1 MFLKLTYLYFWR
13 QRYEKNSKEKGLGC
27 TIKRIVKNITEDT
40 NSYYL
45 WAGKYSNIGIMK
57 KYLITLFILFT
68 FAAFSQDTL
77 YYPVDIVYNEA
88 AEEYYV
94 SNWAD
99 GAGYI
104 LKLNSGGEI
113 ESTFATGFSYPG
125 GLCLIDNILYIDD
138 NSDLYGG
145 SLPSYLKGYNINTGE
160 QVLNIEIS
168 TGGTYLD
175 LMDTDN
181 NGFLYI
187 GDTEKQKIY
196 KFNLETYEVT
206 DFLTGLNKPFGV
218 FYDYISDRIIYTSS
232 SSSLSYLRA
241 VNTDGTGDEAI
252 FYTTG
257 YLEGI
262 EMSENGD
269 FYISSW
275 GTPDGAWGNEP
286 VYKSSHN
293 LDWKM
298 VISNDNN
305 RPYGMCIGKDNF
317 LAVCNWGSHSINFLD
332 LSQFSVNENLYEG
345 KINLFPNPS
354 NGHFKI
360 EIDDISSKNVEIL
373 IYDLP
378 GKLVYSEKINLFSN
392 KLEKEFG
399 LTLKTGTYIV
409 RIKDGLNVYTK
420 KLMINN

>member
-1 MFLKLTYLYFWR
+1 
-13 QRYEKNSKEKGLGC
+13 
-27 TIKRIVKNITEDT
+27 
-40 NSYYL
+40 
-45 WAGKYSNIGIMK
+45 MK
-57 KYLITLFILFT
+57 KYLTILLIIL
-68 FAAFSQDTL
+68 ADAVFSQDSL
-77 YYPVDIVYNEA
+77 YYPVDIVYNESA
-88 AEEYYV
+88 QEYYV

-104 LKLNSGGEI
+104 LKLNSDGI
-113 ESTFATGFSYPG
+113 ISSTFATGLSYPG
-125 GLCLIDNILYIDD
+125 GLCLIDDILYVDD

-262 EMSENGD
+262 TMSENGD

-305 RPYGMCIGKDNF
+305 RPYGMCIGKDNY
-317 LAVCNWGSHSINFLD
+317 LAVCNWGSDTITFLN
-332 LSQFSVNENLYEG
+332 LSQFSVNENLSSE
-345 KINLFPNPS
+345 KINIYPNPS
-354 NGHFKI
+354 DGKFKI
-360 EIDDISSKNVEIL
+360 ELNNISSNTVDIF

-378 GKLVYSEKINLFSN
+378 GRLIYSEKINIYSN
-392 KLEKEFG
+392 KLKKEFR
-399 LTLKTGTYIV
+399 LTLKTGAYII
-409 RIKDGLNVYTK
+409 RLKDGFNVYTK

>member
-1 MFLKLTYLYFWR
+1 
-13 QRYEKNSKEKGLGC
+13 
-27 TIKRIVKNITEDT
+27 
-40 NSYYL
+40 
-45 WAGKYSNIGIMK
+45 MK
-57 KYLITLFILFT
+57 KYFTLI
-68 FAAFSQDTL
+68 FAIISITAISQTEFF
-77 YYPVDIVYNEA
+77 YPVDIVYDETA
-88 AEEYYV
+88 QEYYV
-94 SNWAD
+94 SNWGD

-113 ESTFATGFSYPG
+113 ESTFATGLSYPG

-145 SLPSYLKGYNINTGE
+145 SLPSYLKAYDINTGE
-160 QVLNIEIS
+160 QILNIQIS

-175 LMDTDN
+175 LMDTDG

-196 KFNLETYEVT
+196 KFNLESYEVS
-206 DFLTGLNKPFGV
+206 DFLTNLNKPFGV

-232 SSSLSYLRA
+232 SSSISYLRA

-262 EMSENGD
+262 EMAENGD

-305 RPYGMCIGKDNF
+305 RPYGMCIGKDNY
-317 LAVCNWGSHSINFLD
+317 LAVCNWGSHTINFLD
-332 LSQFSVNENLYEG
+332 LTQFSVNENLSSK
-345 KINLFPNPS
+345 KIKLFPNPS
-354 NGHFKI
+354 KGKFKI
-360 EIDDISSKNVEIL
+360 ELNDISSNYVEIF
-373 IYDLP
+373 IFDLP
-378 GKLVYSEKINLFSN
+378 GKMVYSEKINIYTN
-392 KLEKEFG
+392 KLEQELN
-399 LTLKTGTYIV
+399 LTLKTGAYIV
-409 RIKDGLNVYTK
+409 KIKDGNNVYTK
-420 KLMINN
+420 NMMIN